1 LATLARRVAILS
13 LKSALFIGLFLLATR
28 YVHTYPTPLTLR
40 QQEILI
46 GVSDWLGVR
55 DYDGLYVFSMAALDL
70 LVAIVAYKV
79 IMKLWRRRH
88 TGRRSE
94 RA

>member
-1 LATLARRVAILS
+1 MCTYSHAALGFARFC
-13 LKSALFIGLFLLATR
+13 KTD